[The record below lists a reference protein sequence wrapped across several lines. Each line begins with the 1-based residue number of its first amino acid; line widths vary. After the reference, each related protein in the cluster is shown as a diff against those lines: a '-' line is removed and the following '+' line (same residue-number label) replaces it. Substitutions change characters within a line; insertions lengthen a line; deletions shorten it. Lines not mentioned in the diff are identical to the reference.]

1 MALNLRL
8 MTYGFRLTASDFRL
22 RLMPYTFYLTPFT
35 SMNRTACEI
44 LDPAHFSRQ
53 YCFLPPAAALDD
65 YVFYYWMLDLDQHAA
80 EKEEDYQEF
89 LLANINSSLVFN
101 LGSPFEIRK
110 PCGELLHRCTRS
122 AIISH
127 HDEPVLYRHFSGN
140 FLVGIKFRPLALSF
154 LFRTKAASLL
164 HDELQPIEQVFRNAP
179 ELEERLHE
187 AASFEAIKSILDE
200 ALCRHLHSL
209 KTEPNALQVFKAF
222 NQQSLNRSHYRIKDL
237 AALLYISPRTLE
249 RHFSG
254 SFELSPKKCLRILRF
269 RRAVEQYCR
278 HGYNIDWEELGYYD
292 FSHFRK
298 DWKAYTPPQV
308 GI

>member
-1 MALNLRL
+1 MPSTLYLY
-8 MTYGFRLTASDFRL
+8 TLT
-22 RLMPYTFYLTPFT
+22 
-35 SMNRTACEI
+35 RTACEI

-53 YCFLPPAAALDD
+53 YCFLPPAAALGD
-65 YVFYYWMLDLDQHAA
+65 YIYYYWMLDLGQHTA

-110 PCGELLHRCTRS
+110 PGGELLHRCTRS
-122 AIISH
+122 AVISH

-164 HDELQPIEQVFRNAP
+164 HELQPIEQVFRNAP
-179 ELEERLHE
+179 ELEERLHD

-200 ALCRHLHSL
+200 ALCRHLNSL
-209 KTEPNALQVFKAF
+209 KAEPNALQVFKAF
-222 NQQSLNRSHYRIKDL
+222 NQESLDRSHYRIKDL
-237 AALLYISPRTLE
+237 AALLYVSPRTLE

-298 DWKAYTPPQV
+298 DWKAYTPPQIV
-308 GI
+308 PAM